1 MKKAILIVVVN
12 IVLFFLL
19 RYLNVVALYLI
30 NGKPNETFTGFW
42 DFLPAYVIQALIL
55 MIVYIG
61 KLRND
66 EHYGAFVYPLCVM
79 LITLLYLALYL
90 NLIPDIVALAS

>member
-1 MKKAILIVVVN
+1 MKKAFLIVVVN

-30 NGKPNETFTGFW
+30 NDKPNETYNGFW
-42 DFLPAYVIQALIL
+42 DFLPSYVIQALIL

-66 EHYGAFVYPLCVM
+66 EHYGAFVYPLCLM
-79 LITLLYLALYL
+79 IITGLYFALYL
-90 NLIPDIVALAS
+90 GLIPDFLSL